1 MQCRTNVQLECSW
14 MMWSVMGRCNTH
26 TQTHARAYKYTHIHV
41 HTHTQ
46 YALIQWQWH
55 TQTRIH
61 TDTLTCIHIVHKLTH
76 IGKQIQLQ
84 HVIATLW
91 DSLHWKVYLDGCTI
105 GSTEER
111 SAISPMFCKDQSG
124 AQWCETN
131 LEIYRW
137 LFLGSMYMGTTF
149 GQQGSGGSHPKI
161 WSNTVKTS
169 LRWQEET
176 ESNLFPMGQKHLL
189 FLLLTK
195 HISVCLAAISTP
207 ALIST
212 DQQHV
217 FALQLSVA
225 VLKLYFFVFLVIVM
239 PC

>member
-1 MQCRTNVQLECSW
+1 MYLSHLTTKNSEWCRLIDPWTTKGFYWFHRGIAGLWAEGRMQCRTNVQLECSW

-91 DSLHWKVYLDGCTI
+91 DSLHWKVYLDVQLVQQK
-105 GSTEER
+105 R
-111 SAISPMFCKDQSG
+111 
-124 AQWCETN
+124 
-131 LEIYRW
+131 
-137 LFLGSMYMGTTF
+137 
-149 GQQGSGGSHPKI
+149 GQRYPQCFAKI
-161 WSNTVKTS
+161 KVELNDVKQI
-169 LRWQEET
+169 W
-176 ESNLFPMGQKHLL
+176 K
-189 FLLLTK
+189 
-195 HISVCLAAISTP
+195 
-207 ALIST
+207 
-212 DQQHV
+212 
-217 FALQLSVA
+217 
-225 VLKLYFFVFLVIVM
+225 YIVDSF
-239 PC
+239 